1 MSHYYEPRTGRR
13 RHFHPGPYQS
23 QVLAYEQHI
32 RSIGYSSRYV
42 ILLDSAARHFC
53 AWLHGSG
60 HGLDSTSDILLQK
73 FADHPCACYDGW
85 RNGSPICVRNLS
97 LARRF
102 VRHLVRVGIVDDP
115 PGKEAADPV
124 EAVTWFAWLDKH
136 RGLSKPTLHIY
147 RTVFRELA
155 RLIGLEPAHY
165 DAARIRSAILDYEG
179 TTAVEHRTMV
189 LRSWLRYN
197 AMLGK
202 CPTSLE
208 GAVPP
213 IRTRRPSRLPRGLR
227 AEDVDRLIAS
237 CNIATPVGRRD
248 RAIFLLLARLGLRAG
263 DVVRLK
269 LTDIDWAN
277 GHLKVLGKGRRETL
291 LPLPQ
296 EVGDAVLAWLEDG
309 RPAVPDDHVFL
320 CAVPPVRPFSG
331 TTAITRL
338 VSRGITRAGL
348 KDVPSRGSHL
358 LRHSAARRLLECG
371 ATLEVIGTLLRHRD
385 RETTGVYTKVDIDAL
400 REIAQPWM
408 GEIPC

>member
-1 MSHYYEPRTGRR
+1 MSYYYEPRTGRR

-23 QVLAYEQHI
+23 QVLAYERHV

-60 HGLDSTSDILLQK
+60 HGFDSTSDVLLQK
-73 FADHPCACYDGW
+73 FADHPCTCYDGW
-85 RNGSPICVRNLS
+85 RSGSPICMRNLS
-97 LARRF
+97 CARRF
-102 VRHLVRVGIVDDP
+102 VRYLVRVGVVDDP
-115 PGKEAADPV
+115 PGKESEDPV
-124 EAVTWFAWLDKH
+124 EAVRWLDWLDKH
-136 RGLSKPTLHIY
+136 RGLSKTTVHIY
-147 RTVFRELA
+147 RTVFRELV
-155 RLIGLEPAHY
+155 RVIGLEPALY
-165 DAARIRSAILDYEG
+165 DAAGVRSAILDYEG
-179 TTAVEHRTMV
+179 STAVEHRTRV

-202 CPTSLE
+202 CRASLE

-237 CNIATPVGRRD
+237 CNIATATGRRD
-248 RAIFLLLARLGLRAG
+248 RAICLLLARLGLRAG
-263 DVVRLK
+263 DVVQLK
-269 LTDIDWAN
+269 LADIDWAN

-309 RPAVPDDHVFL
+309 RPAVPDEHVFL
-320 CAVPPVRPFSG
+320 CAVPPVRPFSS

-338 VSRGITRAGL
+338 VSRAITRAGL

-358 LRHSAARRLLECG
+358 LRHSAARRLLESG

-385 RETTGVYTKVDIDAL
+385 RETTGVYAKVDIDAL

-408 GEIPC
+408 GEMPC